1 MSSMSRDVI
10 IGIDPGRTSLC
21 FDEDVTASK
30 LGIGRRRD
38 GKAEKTSNRRDIDAS
53 VNPTPDAGADAGAGA
68 GAGAAT
74 AATLASVAGGAVA
87 APPAVVPAAAQP
99 SSRPVEEDGD
109 RVPKKIKVREA

>member
-1 MSSMSRDVI
+1 MSRDVI
-10 IGIDPGRTSLC
+10 IGIDPGRRTSLC

-38 GKAEKTSNRRDIDAS
+38 EKAEKPSNRRDIDAS
-53 VNPTPDAGADAGAGA
+53 VNPTPDAGADP
-68 GAGAAT
+68 AAT
-74 AATLASVAGGAVA
+74 PASVAGGAVA

>member
-1 MSSMSRDVI
+1 MSRDVI

-38 GKAEKTSNRRDIDAS
+38 GKAEKSSNRRDIDAS
-53 VNPTPDAGADAGAGA
+53 VNPTPDAGAGA

>member
-38 GKAEKTSNRRDIDAS
+38 GKAQKSSNRRDIDAS
-53 VNPTPDAGADAGAGA
+53 VNPTPDAGTGS
-68 GAGAAT
+68 GAAT
-74 AATLASVAGGAVA
+74 AATPAPVAGGAVA

>member
-38 GKAEKTSNRRDIDAS
+38 GKAQKSSNRRDIDAS
-53 VNPTPDAGADAGAGA
+53 VNPTPDAGADAGS
-68 GAGAAT
+68 GAAT
-74 AATLASVAGGAVA
+74 AATPASVAGGAVA

>member
-1 MSSMSRDVI
+1 MSRDVI

-38 GKAEKTSNRRDIDAS
+38 GKASSNRRDIDAS
-53 VNPTPDAGADAGAGA
+53 VNPTPDAGADAGS
-68 GAGAAT
+68 GAAT
-74 AATLASVAGGAVA
+74 AATPASVAGGAVA

>member
-38 GKAEKTSNRRDIDAS
+38 GKAEKSSNRRDIDAS
-53 VNPTPDAGADAGAGA
+53 VNPTPDAGAGA

>member
-1 MSSMSRDVI
+1 MSRDVI

-38 GKAEKTSNRRDIDAS
+38 GKAEKPSNRRDIDAS
-53 VNPTPDAGADAGAGA
+53 VNPTPDAGAGAGP
-68 GAGAAT
+68 AT
-74 AATLASVAGGAVA
+74 AATPASVAGGAVA